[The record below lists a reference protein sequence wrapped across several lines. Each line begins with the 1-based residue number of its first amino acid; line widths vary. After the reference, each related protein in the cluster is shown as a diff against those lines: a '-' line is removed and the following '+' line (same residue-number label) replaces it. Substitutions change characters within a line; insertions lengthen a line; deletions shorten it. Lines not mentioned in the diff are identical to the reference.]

1 VPTPDLS
8 ASDLRAT
15 VAAQVG
21 RPMRSAVAAV
31 AACDLG
37 LPIAVAVPPFLDDG
51 TPFPTGFWLSCPLAV
66 RRIGRLESM
75 GAVKQLQKYGEANPA
90 FASAIEERH
99 RQVAV
104 DRAEEVGEVDGPT
117 PSGGVGGTATG
128 IKCLH
133 AHYADHL
140 GSNANPVGEVTAPFV
155 EPLNCEIPCVVRSGD
170 VWERNSR
177 WSEPK

>member
-1 VPTPDLS
+1 
-8 ASDLRAT
+8 
-15 VAAQVG
+15 
-21 RPMRSAVAAV
+21 MRSSVVAV

-51 TPFPTGFWLSCPLAV
+51 TPFPTGVWLSCPLAV
-66 RRIGRLESM
+66 RRIGRLESI

-99 RQVAV
+99 RQVA
-104 DRAEEVGEVDGPT
+104 AERVEKIGDIDGPKA
-117 PSGGVGGTATG
+117 SGGVGGTTTG

-140 GSNANPVGEVTAPFV
+140 ESKANPAGEVTAPFV
-155 EPLNCEIPCVVRSGD
+155 EPLNCETPCVVRSDD

-177 WSEPK
+177 WAEPK